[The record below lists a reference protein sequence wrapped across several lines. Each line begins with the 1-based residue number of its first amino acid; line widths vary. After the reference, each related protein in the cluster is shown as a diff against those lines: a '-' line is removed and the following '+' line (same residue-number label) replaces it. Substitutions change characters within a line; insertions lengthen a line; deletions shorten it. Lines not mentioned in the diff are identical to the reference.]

1 MSIIVLHEINVA
13 QADTTQIQR
22 NMPIPD
28 PEPFRLLKQYPLL
41 CGLFTFALK
50 MRAQEI
56 GLTFANAWGSILYS
70 SHLYNA
76 VRQEKLLLKPWRD
89 IELLIALHSPERLF
103 AGDRPKGLEE
113 YLKGFMLSMGYSAAN
128 FASNRRRNE
137 APTASARGPRSL
149 KQLCEAGELFAGR
162 YCNND
167 RTVAWTRESIQ
178 KIFDSKMDNDSDD
191 GESDASHPEATAA
204 EKKARKVKTSATGSL
219 IRKPK
224 GDNQAKKSTLD
235 FLNDLAN
242 VLHAESIELSID
254 YLRMHRSCWTLL
266 RIVNQGCRP
275 KLLETYGG
283 GYLEKESQLPFVV
296 GYIFM
301 TATNTSRLANL
312 LIPRR
317 ENVEISS
324 RLLATAAG
332 LIEVMID
339 TGAGGAEIEM
349 LEKCCGYRFDT
360 SAMDD
365 IPESDS

>member
-1 MSIIVLHEINVA
+1 
-13 QADTTQIQR
+13 
-22 NMPIPD
+22 
-28 PEPFRLLKQYPLL
+28 
-41 CGLFTFALK
+41 

-56 GLTFANAWGSILYS
+56 GLAFANAWGSILYS

-76 VRQEKLLLKPWRD
+76 ARREKLLLKPWKD
-89 IELLIALHSPERLF
+89 IELLIALHSPERFF

-113 YLKGFMLSMGYSAAN
+113 YLKGFVLSMGYSATN
-128 FASNRRRNE
+128 FASNRRRSG

-149 KQLCEAGELFAGR
+149 KQLCEAGELFTGR

-167 RTVAWTRESIQ
+167 RAVAWTRESIQ

-191 GESDASHPEATAA
+191 SESDASHPKATAA

-224 GDNQAKKSTLD
+224 GDNQDKKSTLE
-235 FLNDLAN
+235 FLSELAN
-242 VLHAESIELSID
+242 VLHAESVELSID

-266 RIVNQGCRP
+266 RNVNQGCRP
-275 KLLETYGG
+275 KLLEIYGG
-283 GYLEKESQLPFVV
+283 GYLEKENQLPFVV

-301 TATNTSRLANL
+301 TATSTSRLANL
-312 LIPRR
+312 LLPRR
-317 ENVEISS
+317 GDVEISS

-332 LIEVMID
+332 VIEAMID
-339 TGAGGAEIEM
+339 TGAGAAEMDM
-349 LEKCCGYRFDT
+349 LEKYCGYQFDT

-365 IPESDS
+365 TAESN

>member
-1 MSIIVLHEINVA
+1 MSV
-13 QADTTQIQR
+13 
-22 NMPIPD
+22 PD

-76 VRQEKLLLKPWRD
+76 ARQEKLLLKPWKD
-89 IELLIALHSPERLF
+89 IEMLIALHSPERFF
-103 AGDRPKGLEE
+103 AGDSPKGLEE

-128 FASNRRRNE
+128 FASNRRRSG

-149 KQLCEAGELFAGR
+149 KQLCEAGELFSGR

-178 KIFDSKMDNDSDD
+178 QIIDSKMDNDSDD
-191 GESDASHPEATAA
+191 DESDASHPKATAA

-219 IRKPK
+219 VRMPK
-224 GDNQAKKSTLD
+224 GDKQAKKSTLE

-242 VLHAESIELSID
+242 VLHAESLELSID
-254 YLRMHRSCWTLL
+254 YLHMHRSCWTLL
-266 RIVNQGCRP
+266 RSVNEGCRP
-275 KLLETYGG
+275 KLLEIYGG
-283 GYLEKESQLPFVV
+283 GYLEKENQLPFVV

-312 LIPRR
+312 LLPRR
-317 ENVEISS
+317 GDAEISS

-332 LIEVMID
+332 LIEAMID
-339 TGAGGAEIEM
+339 TGAGEAEIDM
-349 LEKCCGYRFDT
+349 LEKYCGFQLDT

-365 IPESDS
+365 TAESN